1 MYYTR
6 AVWSQKKGTGIIST
20 ATRAEMIPVPFSIAR
35 LVAWGM
41 IVALPALAPPAVA
54 PSDDAASLAAAD
66 LRDARL
72 DPATTSALQDAIA
85 GLELRQQEYAPEGP
99 PPVALRVFSK
109 PGAGLQVD
117 RVVETAPRALAL
129 FDEWFG
135 PYPYSHLTFVDVP
148 WRSAFVGAAYPG
160 LAAIS
165 TRWLTREQDMALER
179 SVIAAVARMYWLD
192 LPATSEGPPFRE
204 GLMLYAGTRGIH
216 EVLENRNFASL
227 RLFGGMVPVVVSSV
241 SLSPSPWDPRP
252 RVTRFAEVSAPA
264 VAPGRTA
271 SAAADEEASRV
282 SLALGTLERYIGWP
296 ALQQALAGYRARLAS
311 GDRTATLQA
320 VVSEQRGRSMKW
332 FFDEAL
338 AAGKSF
344 DYAVGSVATVSIA
357 GSARRSSE
365 GAKAGES
372 SRFLTEITLR
382 RRGDAVFA
390 GADATR
396 EASPGSGRSLPV
408 LVRFDDG
415 SEVREWLDG
424 RLEDKRLS
432 YTSAAPAE
440 LVSVDPD
447 AMLLLDVDRR
457 NNTRVVR
464 PRFHGIGARLAITW
478 VVWLQDVMM
487 SCTALL

>member
-1 MYYTR
+1 MR
-6 AVWSQKKGTGIIST
+6 SVEPEKGDGDHFLIST
-20 ATRAEMIPVPFSIAR
+20 ATRAEMIPVPFSLAR
-35 LVAWGM
+35 LVAWGV
-41 IVALPALAPPAVA
+41 IVALPALAAPAVA

-66 LRDARL
+66 LRDAQL
-72 DPATTSALQDAIA
+72 DPAASSALQDAIA
-85 GLELRQQEYAPEGP
+85 GLDLRQQEHAPGGR
-99 PPVALRVFSK
+99 PPVALRVFAK
-109 PGAGLQVD
+109 PGAGPQVD
-117 RVVETAPRALAL
+117 RVVETAQRALAL

-135 PYPYSHLTFVDVP
+135 PYPYSHLTFIDVA

-160 LAAIS
+160 LAVVA
-165 TRWLTREQDMALER
+165 TRWLTRDEDVSLER

-192 LPATSEGPPFRE
+192 PPATSEASPFRE
-204 GLMLYAGTRGIH
+204 GLMRYAGTRGIH
-216 EVLENRNFASL
+216 EVLENRNFAAF
-227 RLFGGMVPVVVSSV
+227 RLFGGMVPVVVRSV

-252 RVTRFAEVSAPA
+252 RVTGFAEASAPA

-271 SAAADEEASRV
+271 GAAADEHAPRI

-296 ALQQALAGYRARLAS
+296 ALQQALAGYRARFAS
-311 GDRTATLQA
+311 GDRAATLEA
-320 VVSEQRGRSMKW
+320 VVSAQRGRSMKW

-344 DYAVGSVATVSIA
+344 DYAVGSVATVSLA
-357 GSARRSSE
+357 GAARSSDE
-365 GAKAGES
+365 AKAGAS

-390 GADATR
+390 GADAAR
-396 EASPGSGRSLPV
+396 EASPGSNRSLPV
-408 LVRFDDG
+408 LVRFGDG

-424 RLEDKRLS
+424 RLEDKRLR

-464 PRFHGIGARLAITW
+464 PRFHEIGARLAITW
-478 VVWLQDVMM
+478 IVWLQDVMM